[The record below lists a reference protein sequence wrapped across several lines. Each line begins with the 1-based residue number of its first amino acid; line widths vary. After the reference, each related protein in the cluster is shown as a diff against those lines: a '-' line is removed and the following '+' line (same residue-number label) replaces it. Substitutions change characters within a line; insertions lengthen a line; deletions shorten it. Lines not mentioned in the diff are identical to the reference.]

1 MKLKKILIKELFSIQ
16 CIAWFS
22 IYVSCI
28 AMAASAIVTKTVL
41 HGDGPEARD
50 CQELPSIRLI
60 QSRQWRST
68 SRVTRETLTEKDVI
82 YQIIS
87 KRYNVKNGAEK
98 TTTTKKYIYITIF
111 FILLICRILYI
122 YDITHITYL

>member
-1 MKLKKILIKELFSIQ
+1 
-16 CIAWFS
+16 
-22 IYVSCI
+22 
-28 AMAASAIVTKTVL
+28 MAASAIVTKTVL

-68 SRVTRETLTEKDVI
+68 SRVTRETLTKKDVI

-122 YDITHITYL
+122 YDITHIIYL